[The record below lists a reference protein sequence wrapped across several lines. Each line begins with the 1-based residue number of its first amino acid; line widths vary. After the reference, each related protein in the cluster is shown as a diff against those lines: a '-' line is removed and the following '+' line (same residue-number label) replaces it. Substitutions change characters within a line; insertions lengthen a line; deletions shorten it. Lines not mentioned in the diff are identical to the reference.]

1 MHNQRQRHMHKEDH
15 EKTKKTSTCKLKR
28 EPEKQSPPIPHYRT
42 SSLCSTKKYTY
53 SEATHSAVL
62 CYEKLKQTLD
72 KLEVFSFIFYIFI
85 LSPLCTQPL
94 NILKIH
100 TSNIK

>member
-1 MHNQRQRHMHKEDH
+1 MHKQRQRHIHKEDD
-15 EKTKKTSTCKLKR
+15 EKTKKTSICKLKR
-28 EPEKQSPPIPHYRT
+28 EPEKSSPSIPQCRT
-42 SSLCSTKKYTY
+42 SSLWTTKKYTY
-53 SEATHSAVL
+53 FEATQSVVL
-62 CYEKLKQTLD
+62 YYEKLKQTLD

-85 LSPLCTQPL
+85 LSPICTQPL